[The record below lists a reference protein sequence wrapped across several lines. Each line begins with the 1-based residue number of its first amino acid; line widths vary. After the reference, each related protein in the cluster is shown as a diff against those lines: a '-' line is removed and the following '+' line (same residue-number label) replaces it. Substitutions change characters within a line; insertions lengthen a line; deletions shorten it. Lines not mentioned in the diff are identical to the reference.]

1 MGATIGNT
9 GVLIGVSAAYN
20 PDGVDPTKSC
30 IFFNPTT
37 GNMSASNDANCDK
50 VTQGES

>member
-9 GVLIGVSAAYN
+9 EVLIGVSAAFN

-37 GNMSASNDANCDK
+37 GNMSASNDVNCDK
-50 VTQGES
+50 VKQADN